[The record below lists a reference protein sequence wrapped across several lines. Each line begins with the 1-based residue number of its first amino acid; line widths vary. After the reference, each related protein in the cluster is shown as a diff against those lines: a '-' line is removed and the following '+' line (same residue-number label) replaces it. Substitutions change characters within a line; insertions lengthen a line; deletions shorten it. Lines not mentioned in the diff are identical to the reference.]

1 MDEKKEGVNVEKKGI
16 NPKRAAKNEALKILK
31 AFADSSKDAKLIEA
45 LKVVKPSLYGI
56 ARGGGSG
63 ISGTLQKF
71 LQLVAER
78 KQISED
84 DVFKS
89 LKIGRKEANQLIRKG
104 LKKAEPEK
112 RVWIKFDAAKGL
124 YQHIATGKAT
134 PAGWEGFIP
143 VEEATVIQK

>member
-1 MDEKKEGVNVEKKGI
+1 MDEQKKEVKAI
-16 NPKRAAKNEALKILK
+16 NPKRAAKNEALKVLK
-31 AFADSSKDAKLIEA
+31 TFVDNSKDAKLIDA

-71 LQLVAER
+71 LALVAER

-84 DVFKS
+84 DVFKA
-89 LKIGRKEANQLIRKG
+89 LKIGRKEANQMIRKG
-104 LKKAEPEK
+104 LKKAAPDQ

-124 YQHIATGKAT
+124 YQHVATGKAT

-143 VEEATVIQK
+143 VEEATTVQK